1 MGRRNGH
8 SFGDGFHFYQHDR
21 KKNKCLCGVSRQ
33 VLPEVKALRRILNI
47 LEVCGRTQVAVT
59 V

>member
-1 MGRRNGH
+1 MVSIFARM
-8 SFGDGFHFYQHDR
+8 SE
-21 KKNKCLCGVSRQ
+21 KKNKCLCGVSQQ

-59 V
+59 G